1 MGRGDVLF
9 FEGYM
14 GPFMGAWLEV
24 VVLEQ
29 FIEWGYKCFLAQQG
43 EKGVL

>member
-14 GPFMGAWLEV
+14 GPYMGAWLEV

-29 FIEWGYKCFLAQQG
+29 FIDCGGRGLAQLG
-43 EKGVL
+43 EGIKA